1 MDKKLKYIRTFY
13 TIIFTI
19 IVLYIVRNNFILP
32 NHIFKY
38 KIFLSM
44 EQKIENLVLG
54 ILVFF
59 VSSISYFVVDEKFNI
74 KNLKNYWALESL
86 RKFIWINEVESVF
99 KGADTYQNK
108 KINKSI
114 SNFIALS
121 LISLFTIF
129 YIKPEWTLF
138 LIYLFVI
145 VIAVCVIYF
154 KNKSLYFL
162 EYISIE
168 DIGFKRKILSIIYEL
183 IVTICNIMFF
193 VFVIKQFT
201 DVNFSNLVLIYCV
214 SNVFGQISLMQ
225 DGLVVSDLLQIHLLS
240 KLIEPRAAIIAILMY
255 RMVSSVIPWII
266 SLIMILRRIYDNYNT
281 DQHKKQFAFNILSI
295 FTLIV
300 GIILCLSVA
309 TPSILLRIKFLR
321 RFVKKDVLVLA
332 RFITLTSGGLLILLS
347 QGIKKSVKKSFYI
360 AETVLLIS
368 VFSTLLKGLDIEES
382 IITLILGIVMY
393 IMKDGFTEKAIK
405 FSTKY
410 FANTIIKLSSVTVFF
425 IFISNSVRKVN
436 FFSSHRKYSLQYL
449 IENKKF
455 ILLYVLFVLILSY
468 LAQYTRTKKIT
479 FSKLTDEDFS
489 KIGKFLDEYGGNEFS
504 HLVYMND
511 KNVYFDKTNTVM
523 IMYRPVQNSV
533 IVLGDP
539 IGKKDNFVEAINDF
553 IIYCNEYHMNVCFY
567 EINGE
572 NLELYCDQ
580 GFRFV
585 KVGQDATLNLNEFSL
600 VGKKN
605 RTWRHV
611 INNFDKGNYE
621 FKVEEATDNLLSQM
635 KVVSDKWLGNKNE
648 MGFSLGFFDEDYLKR
663 TKIACIYKDNELL
676 AFANL
681 QPFYDNKTLSI
692 DLMRY
697 NRSNEDGLMDFIFI
711 KLILWGQ
718 DNNFEKF
725 YLGMAPLSKVGDKI
739 YSKKKE
745 KILNI
750 VYNTQNK
757 IYNFKGL
764 RNYKDK
770 FKPDWSNKYIAYT
783 SDFNLPYILINVV
796 NSKKK

>member
-504 HLVYMND
+504 HLVYLND

-523 IMYRPVQNSV
+523 IMYRSVQNSV

>member
-1 MDKKLKYIRTFY
+1 M
-13 TIIFTI
+13 
-19 IVLYIVRNNFILP
+19 P

-455 ILLYVLFVLILSY
+455 ILLYVLFGLILSY

-489 KIGKFLDEYGGNEFS
+489 KIDKFLDEYGGNEFS
-504 HLVYMND
+504 HLVYLND

-539 IGKKDNFVEAINDF
+539 IGKKENFVEAINDF

-697 NRSNEDGLMDFIFI
+697 DRSNEDGLMDFIFI

>member
-539 IGKKDNFVEAINDF
+539 IGKKENFVEAINDF

-697 NRSNEDGLMDFIFI
+697 DRSNEDGLMDFIFI

>member
-32 NHIFKY
+32 SHIFKY

-99 KGADTYQNK
+99 KEADTYQNK

-114 SNFIALS
+114 SNFISLS

-489 KIGKFLDEYGGNEFS
+489 KIDKFLDEYGGNEFS
-504 HLVYMND
+504 HLVYLND

-539 IGKKDNFVEAINDF
+539 IGKKENFVEAINDF

-697 NRSNEDGLMDFIFI
+697 DRSNEDGLMDFIFI

>member
-1 MDKKLKYIRTFY
+1 M
-13 TIIFTI
+13 
-19 IVLYIVRNNFILP
+19 P

-489 KIGKFLDEYGGNEFS
+489 KIDKFLDEYGGNEFS
-504 HLVYMND
+504 HLVYLND

-539 IGKKDNFVEAINDF
+539 IGKKENFVEAINDF

-697 NRSNEDGLMDFIFI
+697 DRSNEDGLMDFIFI

>member
-1 MDKKLKYIRTFY
+1 M
-13 TIIFTI
+13 
-19 IVLYIVRNNFILP
+19 P

-59 VSSISYFVVDEKFNI
+59 VSSISYFIVDEKFNI

-489 KIGKFLDEYGGNEFS
+489 KIDKFLDEYGGNEFS
-504 HLVYMND
+504 HLVYLND

-539 IGKKDNFVEAINDF
+539 IGKKENFVEAINDF

-697 NRSNEDGLMDFIFI
+697 DRSNEDGLMDFIFI

>member
-1 MDKKLKYIRTFY
+1 M
-13 TIIFTI
+13 
-19 IVLYIVRNNFILP
+19 P

-154 KNKSLYFL
+154 KNKSLYSL

-504 HLVYMND
+504 HLVYLND

>member
-504 HLVYMND
+504 HLVYLND

-539 IGKKDNFVEAINDF
+539 IGKKENFVEAINDF

-697 NRSNEDGLMDFIFI
+697 DRSNEDGLMDFIFI

>member
-1 MDKKLKYIRTFY
+1 MSAPLNTDST
-13 TIIFTI
+13 
-19 IVLYIVRNNFILP
+19 
-32 NHIFKY
+32 
-38 KIFLSM
+38 
-44 EQKIENLVLG
+44 
-54 ILVFF
+54 
-59 VSSISYFVVDEKFNI
+59 
-74 KNLKNYWALESL
+74 
-86 RKFIWINEVESVF
+86 
-99 KGADTYQNK
+99 
-108 KINKSI
+108 
-114 SNFIALS
+114 S
-121 LISLFTIF
+121 LIHI
-129 YIKPEWTLF
+129 
-138 LIYLFVI
+138 
-145 VIAVCVIYF
+145 
-154 KNKSLYFL
+154 NFL

-489 KIGKFLDEYGGNEFS
+489 KIDKFLDEYGGNEFS
-504 HLVYMND
+504 HLVYLND

-539 IGKKDNFVEAINDF
+539 IGKKENFVEAINDF

-697 NRSNEDGLMDFIFI
+697 DRSNEDGLMDFIFI

>member
-154 KNKSLYFL
+154 RNKSLYFL

-225 DGLVVSDLLQIHLLS
+225 EGLVVSDLLQIHLLS

-360 AETVLLIS
+360 AETVLIIS

-405 FSTKY
+405 FRTKY
-410 FANTIIKLSSVTVFF
+410 FANTIIKLSAVTVFF

-436 FFSSHRKYSLQYL
+436 FLSSHRKYSLQYL

-489 KIGKFLDEYGGNEFS
+489 KIDKFLDEYGGNEFS
-504 HLVYMND
+504 HLVYLND
-511 KNVYFDKTNTVM
+511 KNVFFDKTNTVM

-539 IGKKDNFVEAINDF
+539 IGKKENFVEAINDF

-697 NRSNEDGLMDFIFI
+697 DRSNEDGLMDFIFI

>member
-1 MDKKLKYIRTFY
+1 M
-13 TIIFTI
+13 
-19 IVLYIVRNNFILP
+19 P

-59 VSSISYFVVDEKFNI
+59 VSSISYFIVDEKFNI

-99 KGADTYQNK
+99 KGEDTYQNK

-489 KIGKFLDEYGGNEFS
+489 KIDKFLDEYGGNEFS
-504 HLVYMND
+504 HLVYLND

-539 IGKKDNFVEAINDF
+539 IGKKENFVEAINDF

-697 NRSNEDGLMDFIFI
+697 DRSNEDGLMDFIFI

-718 DNNFEKF
+718 YNNFEKF

>member
-405 FSTKY
+405 FRTKY

-489 KIGKFLDEYGGNEFS
+489 KIDKFLDEYGGNEFS
-504 HLVYMND
+504 HLVYLND

-539 IGKKDNFVEAINDF
+539 IGKKENFVEAINDF

-697 NRSNEDGLMDFIFI
+697 DRSNEDGLMDFIFI

>member
-1 MDKKLKYIRTFY
+1 M
-13 TIIFTI
+13 
-19 IVLYIVRNNFILP
+19 P

-504 HLVYMND
+504 HLVYLND